1 MHLLLIFVLLTVN
14 IYRGTLYQI
23 NLILM
28 TDVIKITWGMDHGT
42 IEQDDLLY
50 CLFVFIFVMTLRLL
64 DYCLDFC

>member
-42 IEQDDLLY
+42 IEQDDFIVCLY
-50 CLFVFIFVMTLRLL
+50 LYL
-64 DYCLDFC
+64 